1 MIDVDAI
8 IAEASTAPAQTA
20 SPEAPTE
27 SNLETEVK
35 LEQEATAEPAT
46 KEVEEDVSKKPDS
59 ELTPEQLAKRER
71 NRQSHQNSKLAQL
84 RRENRELKAKSS
96 QPVEQPK
103 TQNTQPTTSTGEPK
117 SNDPYY
123 KDKDWEEFTRDLV
136 KWKVE
141 QNFTAQ
147 NKQTE
152 ESKQIEQQA
161 SAFKK
166 GGDAISAKETEF
178 AKQAPDYAN
187 LINDNQEF
195 FKGMTPELAQGFLDA
210 ENPTLALYALMREGK
225 VDDLYDLS
233 PTKLA
238 AELVRAEIRGESY
251 LKQPK
256 VTNAPR
262 PLSPA
267 RGNTSGTKDVND
279 MSVEELMSTYKT

>member
-1 MIDVDAI
+1 MVDVNAI
-8 IAEASTAPAQTA
+8 IAEAFPVEAKEQPA
-20 SPEAPTE
+20 SKPEANTVTNP
-27 SNLETEVK
+27 ETEVK
-35 LEQEATAEPAT
+35 LEQEATPEPT
-46 KEVEEDVSKKPDS
+46 KGVEEDVSKKPDS

-103 TQNTQPTTSTGEPK
+103 SQAQGPNNGRPDAKTFKGNYEEYNLALLDWKLAQNKAAE
-117 SNDPYY
+117 
-123 KDKDWEEFTRDLV
+123 
-136 KWKVE
+136 
-141 QNFTAQ
+141 

-178 AKQAPDYAN
+178 ANQAPDYAN

-210 ENPTLALYALMREGK
+210 ENPTLALYALMKEGK

-251 LKQPK
+251 LKQTKPT
-256 VTNAPR
+256 TNAPT
-262 PLSPA
+262 PISPA
-267 RGNTSGTKDVND
+267 KGNASAGKSLSAS
-279 MSVEELMSTYKT
+279 MSWDELKKELNLK